1 MTDLMGIVSLYLD
14 SDKKR
19 ANLRL
24 LLEYASSYEQNSQEG
39 VTGFLRYIDSVS
51 SNEKAFKQ
59 AMTVTEGSDSVYI
72 KTYHASKGLEY
83 PFVFL

>member
-1 MTDLMGIVSLYLD
+1 MSIGLERLIRKIYDMTDLMGIVSLYLD

-59 AMTVTEGSDSVYI
+59 AMTVT
-72 KTYHASKGLEY
+72 
-83 PFVFL
+83 